1 MDEISLK
8 ILKALSELKKPA
20 GCGEI
25 GKKADLPYKRS
36 WENSDPFQ
44 RMGLLKAPLRVNM

>member
-8 ILKALSELKKPA
+8 ILKALSELKEPA

-25 GKKADLPYKRS
+25 GKKADLPVQKV
-36 WENSDPFQ
+36 SDPFQ
-44 RMGLLKAPLRVNM
+44 RKDLLKALLRANML